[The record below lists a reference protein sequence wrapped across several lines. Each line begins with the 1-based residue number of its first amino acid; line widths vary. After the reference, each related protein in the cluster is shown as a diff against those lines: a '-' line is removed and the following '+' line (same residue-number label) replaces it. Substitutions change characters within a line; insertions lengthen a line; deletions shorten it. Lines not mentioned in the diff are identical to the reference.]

1 MVQGVRAELAGQGTH
16 VLGVYPG
23 PIDTR
28 MAEPFPM
35 EKTPAE
41 DVVTAV
47 FGAVEGEIEDVYP
60 DPTSKELHAG
70 VLGDPEAIEKEVG
83 QMLQQ

>member
-1 MVQGVRAELAGQGTH
+1 
-16 VLGVYPG
+16 
-23 PIDTR
+23 
-28 MAEPFPM
+28 M

-41 DVVTAV
+41 DVVTAA
-47 FGAVEGEIEDVYP
+47 FGPVEREIEDVYP